1 MRFWHKKRGE
11 ERISNVEAFRRAAA
25 QAEEE
30 IPPVRQAGL
39 EPPAAAVHPPR
50 QEHAAARGEAQPQAA
65 ADDEKKRQKKARR
78 TLRIRQKTPAKGG
91 QKSAAKDAPKSD
103 VPRLEQIRR
112 RKNER
117 RMRRAALV
125 LVALIAFFLYLGG
138 VFSASINL
146 FSDLLDSARI
156 ALTPGEGWPQ
166 DLKLDDLV
174 DAQPIS
180 GGIALCSSSELVLYS
195 STARQLRSVSH
206 GYADPGMAAGNTRIC
221 VYNRGGNELRVE
233 SRSRSLFTQT
243 TEYPILTA
251 AMAEGGTMAVATRSE
266 RYLAEITVYNPNFE
280 AIYYAYLAEYYP
292 FLMQL
297 SDNGR
302 QLAVCCMKV
311 ENGAFGAQ
319 LQLYDLTKEGAEG
332 SLSVTLS
339 DCVPLQMEYT
349 SAGKLLVVCDSFTA
363 LYNPATG
370 EQEARYDYG
379 DNALL
384 TADIYDRSALLVFGN
399 PGSTAAGSCVLLGRD
414 LQPAASVST
423 DFQVQDAAL
432 GQSGFYLIGRQIA
445 VGYNLSGEETVR
457 QQLTAEG
464 KRVIAGR
471 KILAVT
477 AKEILQLTPLKN
489 N

>member
-1 MRFWHKKRGE
+1 MRLWHKKEGE
-11 ERISNVEAFRRAAA
+11 KRISNVEAFRRAAS
-25 QAEEE
+25 QAEEGE
-30 IPPVRQAGL
+30 PPVRHTMRQGAPGGAPHSAQRPERAAAG
-39 EPPAAAVHPPR
+39 EEAVPPAATGA
-50 QEHAAARGEAQPQAA
+50 
-65 ADDEKKRQKKARR
+65 EKQQQKRPRR
-78 TLRIRQKTPAKGG
+78 TLRIRQKEQKKSG
-91 QKSAAKDAPKSD
+91 QREAPKSD

-156 ALTPGEGWPQ
+156 ALTPGEGWPEE
-166 DLKLDDLV
+166 LKIDGLV

-180 GGIALCSSSELVLYS
+180 GGIALCGSSELVLYS

-206 GYADPGMAAGNTRIC
+206 GYADPGMAAGDTRVC

-251 AMAEGGTMAVATRSE
+251 AMASGGTMAVATRSE

-319 LQLYDLTKEGAEG
+319 LQLYDLTKEGEEG
-332 SLSVTLS
+332 TLSVTLA
-339 DCVPLQMEYT
+339 DCVPLQMAYT

-363 LYNPATG
+363 LYDPATG
-370 EQEARYDYG
+370 QQDARYDYG
-379 DNALL
+379 DSPLL
-384 TADIYDRSALLVFGN
+384 TADIHDRSALLVFGD
-399 PGSTAAGSCVLLGRD
+399 PDSTAAGSCVLLGRD

-432 GQSGFYLIGRQIA
+432 GQSGFYLIGKQLA
-445 VGYNLSGEETVR
+445 VGYNLSGEENLR
-457 QQLTAEG
+457 QSLTAEG
-464 KRVIAGR
+464 KQVVVGG
-471 KILAVT
+471 KILAIT